1 MSKVIVIVGPT
12 ASGKTTLS
20 IELAKKYNAVIL
32 NADSTQIYKEPL
44 IATAKIKEDEK
55 ENIPHFLFDRI
66 SLNEDYTLYD
76 YQKEGRELLD
86 KLISEN
92 KNIIIVGG
100 SGLYL
105 KALLY
110 DYNLEETNNQRI
122 DFSSYTNEELKSEAD
137 TIDKE
142 NGIHVNNRQRL
153 ERYITYFRQTG
164 KTITKKEESNN
175 KLYEFTSIG
184 LKPDREEL
192 YNMINL
198 RVEKMFNEGLLE
210 EAESL
215 YKLNL
220 KNYSNIIGYRELKD
234 YFENKTTLD
243 EAKNLIKQ
251 NTRHYAKRQFTWF
264 NNQMKDIEWFKVDY
278 NNFNNTIN
286 DIKKYLD

>member
-142 NGIHVNNRQRL
+142 NGIH
-153 ERYITYFRQTG
+153 
-164 KTITKKEESNN
+164 
-175 KLYEFTSIG
+175 TSRG
-184 LKPDREEL
+184 APFPPPSSR
-192 YNMINL
+192 
-198 RVEKMFNEGLLE
+198 
-210 EAESL
+210 
-215 YKLNL
+215 
-220 KNYSNIIGYRELKD
+220 
-234 YFENKTTLD
+234 
-243 EAKNLIKQ
+243 
-251 NTRHYAKRQFTWF
+251 
-264 NNQMKDIEWFKVDY
+264 
-278 NNFNNTIN
+278 
-286 DIKKYLD
+286 